1 MPVFPSFMRRMQQE
15 MSRAAT
21 LGQGGPPPP
30 LEPFRI
36 NRPETP
42 NLFET
47 QNETPP
53 IKSSADKI
61 RETVASQLRYE
72 DVAPKLEPIPEPPA
86 FKPKGRYGIVDRLK
100 MALGGAGLGSQRGG
114 GLGALGGIIAGL
126 VNPEAVD
133 RHGYAAYVRPQY
145 DAEAQAAMG
154 RNKARMGNFEGE
166 MKAREIISKINQA
179 NAPEWAQA
187 TGAAQTMFYDK
198 KSGRFKFGTDEQ
210 GEPVEAASVVAARTG
225 ARSREHVAS
234 QNRIAAEKKLAQE
247 IAARI
252 ELAERQ
258 HGYRMTEIEKRGV
271 IQKAI
276 QRMRDAGATGRLRLK
291 LGAEGYDLPGEGGS
305 AGAGT
310 GPARPGGGTETGA
323 GSAQPSASFLE
334 GLRRQLGL
342 EPEDY
347 EEEDDLWP

>member
-1 MPVFPSFMRRMQQE
+1 MPVFPSFMRRLQQRT
-15 MSRAAT
+15 SQAST
-21 LGQGGPPPP
+21 LGQGDPTPP

-36 NRPETP
+36 QRPTTP
-42 NLFET
+42 DLFET
-47 QNETPP
+47 QNSPP
-53 IKSSADKI
+53 PVKSSADKV
-61 RETVASQLRYE
+61 RETVANQIRYE
-72 DVAPKLEPIPEPPA
+72 DIAPKLEPIPETPA
-86 FKPKGRYGIVDRLK
+86 FKPRDNYGVKNRLL
-100 MALGGAGLGSQRGG
+100 MMLAGMGMGSQRSG
-114 GLGALGGIIAGL
+114 GLGAIGGAIAGL

-145 DAEAQAAMG
+145 EQAAQSVTA
-154 RNKARMGNFEGE
+154 RNKAKLDAFKAEMEG
-166 MKAREIISKINQA
+166 REAVSKINERT
-179 NAPEWAQA
+179 APEWAQA

-252 ELAERQ
+252 ERDERQ
-258 HGYRMTEIEKRGV
+258 HGYRMSEIEKRGV

-276 QRMRDAGATGRLRLK
+276 QRMRDAAASGRQTRQLK
-291 LGAEGYDLPGEGGS
+291 AEGYDLGEGSGTG
-305 AGAGT
+305 AGA
-310 GPARPGGGTETGA
+310 GPARPGGGTGSGT
-323 GSAQPSASFLE
+323 GSAQPSASFME

-342 EPEDY
+342 ED
-347 EEEDDLWP
+347 EEQDDWWY